1 MSSIAGISLAAVLMG
16 LVASVKLGR
25 ASRLEGLGS
34 VVVLLFPAIF
44 LGIGQFI
51 GVAVL
56 HAACAGI
63 DVCDPTTDHTVW
75 SLGYPLLAV
84 PLNWLVML
92 LTPAAVQQEEET
104 SE

>member
-25 ASRLEGLGS
+25 ANRLEGLGS
-34 VVVLLFPAIF
+34 AVVLLFPAIF
-44 LGIGQFI
+44 LGIGLFL

-56 HAACAGI
+56 HSACAGI
-63 DVCDPTTDHTVW
+63 DVCEPTTDQTVW
-75 SLGYPLLAV
+75 SLGYPLLAA

-92 LTPAAVQQEEET
+92 LTPAAVLQEEGT